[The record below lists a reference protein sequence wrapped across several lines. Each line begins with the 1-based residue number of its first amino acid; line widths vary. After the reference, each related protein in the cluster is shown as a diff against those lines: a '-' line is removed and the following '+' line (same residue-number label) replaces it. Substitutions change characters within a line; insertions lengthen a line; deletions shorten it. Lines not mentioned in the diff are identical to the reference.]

1 MTQVNLLKVNCTE
14 MRKLN
19 ILWISVIILIFTT
32 LSCSRTEIESERE
45 LSQIA
50 FLIEDFSDDIATKT
64 STVLDGNN
72 IIYAWE
78 ATDTIGIFPNTGYQV
93 AFPIGSQAGD
103 AYAVFNG
110 GGWALKDNAN
120 YSAYYPFEYMNK
132 HANQIPLVFTG
143 QVQNGNNLNHIGAFD
158 YMASVPT
165 PPENG
170 SVTFSMK
177 HMGCLVWLNLTM
189 PVVTY
194 ISTISISSNQEVFK
208 TAVYLDILDNNLP
221 LTTAKESDH
230 VVLNL
235 KNVSVDSNK
244 LLQAFMMVAP
254 TDIGDAEY
262 KISAVDDAG
271 RVYQADLST
280 GYNKE
285 FKKGGKK
292 KVSATLSLV
301 SEPGTGKIT
310 TGEDIFGEDM
320 VLEIKY

>member
-1 MTQVNLLKVNCTE
+1 MRAFHYLL
-14 MRKLN
+14 L
-19 ILWISVIILIFTT
+19 SVLSLITFFL
-32 LSCSRTEIESERE
+32 LSCSRTDVESEKDLTE
-45 LSQIA
+45 IS
-50 FLIEDFSDDIATKT
+50 FLIEAFQDEAATRT
-64 STVLDGNN
+64 STNLDGNS
-72 IIYAWE
+72 IIYGWE
-78 ATDTIGIFPNTGYQV
+78 TTDTIGIFPNTGYQV
-93 AFPIGSQAGD
+93 AFPIGEETDG
-103 AYAVFNG
+103 AYAKFNG
-110 GGWALKDNAN
+110 GGWGLKNNAT

-132 HANQIPLVFTG
+132 KGNHVPLVFTG
-143 QVQNGNNLNHIGAFD
+143 QVQNGNNLNHIGNYD
-158 YMASVPT
+158 YLASVPT
-165 PPENG
+165 PVVNG
-170 SVTFSMK
+170 SVTFSMQ

-189 PVVTY
+189 PIVTN
-194 ISTISISSNQEVFK
+194 ISTISLNSNQKVFK
-208 TAVYLDILDNNLP
+208 TVVYLDILDNNLP

-271 RVYQADLST
+271 RVYQADLSS
-280 GYNKE
+280 GYNKV
-285 FKKGGKK
+285 FGKGAKK
-292 KVSATLSLV
+292 KVTATLSLV